1 MMLNAELREYLTVRA
16 PGMLKAVRSGEHNL
30 GGYVLHNPPAFDS
43 IGGLRTD
50 VVLVFPKECL
60 LSSVAAVSRRYW
72 RTYDPSGD
80 FICYVAFFRFCNSDY
95 LWPGLN
101 RTLPALDGLLASY
114 AYKEQ
119 RRQRILQE
127 LARPSTVGRCDLKKA
142 MEPKPTP
149 NDKRL
154 MRIVADEAV
163 AWRVETG
170 HPFYGSALFGYFHD
184 LSQTRPWFIPAIAPL
199 KAACET
205 RWESRS
211 IVSKGFRP
219 VTQMELEE

>member
-1 MMLNAELREYLTVRA
+1 MKLDAELREYLTVRA
-16 PGMLKAVRSGEHNL
+16 PGMMKAVRSGEHNL
-30 GGYVLHNPPAFDS
+30 GGYVLHNPQAFAG
-43 IGGLRTD
+43 IGGLRID
-50 VVLVFPKECL
+50 AALVFPKECL
-60 LSSVAAVSRRYW
+60 LSSVAAASRRYW

-80 FICYVAFFRFCNSDY
+80 FICYVAFFRFCHLDESS
-95 LWPGLN
+95 LGL
-101 RTLPALDGLLASY
+101 RRALSALDGLLASY

-119 RRQRILQE
+119 RRQRILLE
-127 LARPSTVGRCDLKKA
+127 LTRLSTAGRCSLRKV

-154 MRIVADEAV
+154 MRIVADEMV

-170 HPFYGSALFGYFHD
+170 HPFYGSALFGYFHE
-184 LSQTRPWFIPAIAPL
+184 LAQTRAWFIPAIDPL
-199 KAACET
+199 KAACEE

-219 VTQMELEE
+219 VTQMDLEE